1 MFAADTDAQCVS
13 DASASASGERGGS
26 VARVLRSTERFIS
39 DMEDELRLSD
49 QQFEKL
55 LLDDSVTSHALPRA
69 ETSPEIGEA
78 HLLRD
83 RRQLCRNTS
92 ECET

>member
-1 MFAADTDAQCVS
+1 M
-13 DASASASGERGGS
+13 
-26 VARVLRSTERFIS
+26 ARVLRSTERFIS

-55 LLDDSVTSHALPRA
+55 LLDDSMTSHNHHATLALPRA

>member
-1 MFAADTDAQCVS
+1 M
-13 DASASASGERGGS
+13 
-26 VARVLRSTERFIS
+26 ARVLRSTERFIS

-49 QQFEKL
+49 RQFEKL
-55 LLDDSVTSHALPRA
+55 LLDDSMTSHNQHATHALPRA